1 MSYSLFF
8 YVYLSI
14 FIKNYFGA
22 NIQIKID
29 IQQKNCIYLPL
40 DDFKD

>member
-1 MSYSLFF
+1 MSEIHPYRS
-8 YVYLSI
+8 
-14 FIKNYFGA
+14 NYFGA

-29 IQQKNCIYLPL
+29 IQQIICIYLPL